1 MSSECLRI
9 SFILLGSLT
18 CLKSLRK
25 GTNGFTSAPKE
36 VVLLIF
42 YCPEVNL
49 RPWPGF
55 NPRTL
60 GQVASMMTAIS
71 LKEA

>member
-1 MSSECLRI
+1 MSSESLRI
-9 SFILLGSLT
+9 SFIMLGSLT

-36 VVLLIF
+36 VPLIF

-49 RPWPGF
+49 SPWSGL